1 MDNQS
6 KTNGVEQQ
14 SGAQNFKTFLASSA
28 GRIVLTAV
36 FAVAI
41 YGLVFAVTAAGAD
54 VVALIICIICGYFGW
69 QALSR
74 IQPSMFLWMSIAGWV
89 VYFFIKGVL
98 AVLIGVFIAPFVIG
112 KKLSDQVA
120 KSLLG

>member
-1 MDNQS
+1 MENS
-6 KTNGVEQQ
+6 NKPNTVEQQ
-14 SGAQNFKTFLASSA
+14 SGAQSFKTFLASSA
-28 GRIVLTAV
+28 GRIVLTAA

-54 VVALIICIICGYFGW
+54 VVALIICVICGYFGW

-89 VYFFIKGVL
+89 VYFLIKGIL
-98 AVLIGVFIAPFVIG
+98 AVLIGVVIAPFVIG

-120 KSLLG
+120 KSLVG